1 MRATPPMSTQSPISG
16 HSPDVANK
24 VKLGFFSFTEV
35 LDGRHREYNEWH
47 LFDHMPENFKLEGLQ
62 WGQRWVATPELVE
75 RRLFSQGNLAKT
87 QYVTLYL
94 ITEPVTQALDDFFA
108 LGRTLYSQGRWFEA
122 RKAHLSGPFAVVK
135 TYGAPRLAFDADAIP
150 YRPNSGIFVTAQDQA
165 EGASDAALDE
175 ARQWYD
181 EVHIPDLLG
190 VRGVAGCWWF
200 EDSGGRTI
208 RVYWLDEDPE
218 VFLDDLK
225 AKTPDMAMIDLSKA
239 YSTLVVGAY
248 QSIPWDSKFDWF
260 D

>member
-1 MRATPPMSTQSPISG
+1 MQATPPTSTQSPISG

-47 LFDHMPENFKLEGLQ
+47 LFDHMPENFKLEGLH
-62 WGQRWVATPELVE
+62 WGQRWVATPELTE
-75 RRLFSQGNLAKT
+75 RRLFSQGDLAKT

-94 ITEPVTQALDDFFA
+94 ITEPVSRALDDFYA
-108 LGRTLYSQGRWFEA
+108 LGRTLYAQGRWFED
-122 RKAHLSGPFAVVK
+122 
-135 TYGAPRLAFDADAIP
+135 TD
-150 YRPNSGIFVTAQDQA
+150 
-165 EGASDAALDE
+165 
-175 ARQWYD
+175 
-181 EVHIPDLLG
+181 
-190 VRGVAGCWWF
+190 
-200 EDSGGRTI
+200 GRTI
-208 RVYWLDEDPE
+208 RIYWLDEAPE